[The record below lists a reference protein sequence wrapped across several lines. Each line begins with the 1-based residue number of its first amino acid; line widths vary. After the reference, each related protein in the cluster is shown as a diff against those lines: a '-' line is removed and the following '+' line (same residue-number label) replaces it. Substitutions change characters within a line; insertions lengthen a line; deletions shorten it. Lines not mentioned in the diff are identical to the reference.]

1 MDITLNNIFAGASPD
16 VRTVNIAFPGGI
28 TYSVIVNGGQ
38 INGAKGSAIAFD
50 PTIRARFTDRYNEL
64 KSMNPDDFNND
75 PLVKTW
81 HHDYVIGI
89 ITDIMTSGEI
99 ESYNYLTSEAVN
111 DNNGQVI
118 YCDGITYD
126 DAINEAVNEANARVD
141 EFTRIG
147 IENTPMDA
155 IFFRISDGVDM
166 EKFVATDVNRLI
178 LLASQGSASLYDAII
193 KSGGFKLSEVYG
205 GIADDVHNNSLQL
218 VNRDGDSVTTAYDE
232 QNAAQDETPYNVPQ
246 YETAEARTDDNVNT
260 VDRLTAND
268 DQSSFSSNTNGN
280 DYTETANRL
289 TADADNN
296 DSTPADNET
305 EKPVEN
311 AADDANAT
319 EPEVEQ
325 SDEPVE
331 NDSPADTETNEQAHD
346 ADNDEVIED
355 DTDADVHQQEED
367 KAVDNDIVEPEPEH
381 NDEPVVEEKADET
394 HAEPA
399 PSTSEF
405 HVPDIQLP
413 TLTTTEFKAV
423 KKDAP
428 VTDDT
433 DEVNDGTIEPKVEQ
447 ADETQSLPAHGDYDN
462 DGVANAVDNNPYDA
476 NDNGTIDYGKSDD
489 NTEITEPVPAEAPAE
504 PEEVEEEPSAPERQE
519 PVEIIKPDA
528 EVEALFSTDNLNNE
542 LDELENR
549 KNSLNAS
556 IEDKVAEQNDR
567 AASINE
573 TKRHIGDLKSQTSR
587 LEGMLEH
594 MQHEYDSHIHDVD
607 NVNNEIKSIDDRTTV
622 LTNRAKWLV
631 KAQQVLKEAGLL

>member
-16 VRTVNIAFPGGI
+16 VRTVNITFPGGI
-28 TYSVIVNGGQ
+28 SYSVIVNGGQ
-38 INGAKGSAIAFD
+38 IIGARGSAIAFD

-64 KSMNPDDFNND
+64 KSMNPNDFNND

-99 ESYNYLTSEAVN
+99 ESYNYLTTEAT
-111 DNNGQVI
+111 DDPANGPII
-118 YCDGITYD
+118 YCDSISYD
-126 DAINEAVNEANARVD
+126 EAINEAVDEANARVD

-205 GIADDVHNNSLQL
+205 GIANDVHNNSLQL
-218 VNRDGDSVTTAYDE
+218 VNRDGDSVVAS
-232 QNAAQDETPYNVPQ
+232 NATQQEEPTGNTPYDVPQ
-246 YETAEARTDDNVNT
+246 YETVEAHSDDNVNT

-268 DQSSFSSNTNGN
+268 EQPSSYANANGN

-289 TADADNN
+289 TADTN
-296 DSTPADNET
+296 DSNNAET
-305 EKPVEN
+305 
-311 AADDANAT
+311 
-319 EPEVEQ
+319 
-325 SDEPVE
+325 
-331 NDSPADTETNEQAHD
+331 
-346 ADNDEVIED
+346 EVIED
-355 DTDADVHQQEED
+355 TAQEQSANEESSDSNVNIEPAGNDDDNIENDSTNEVH
-367 KAVDNDIVEPEPEH
+367 NDEPEEEQSQPTDDVNNDEIIEDGTETVNETPLSEEPTDTAAPEHADETEH
-381 NDEPVVEEKADET
+381 NDEPVVADDT
-394 HAEPA
+394 DDKIEPA

-423 KKDAP
+423 QKNPVPEQNEDENVNNDA
-428 VTDDT
+428 
-433 DEVNDGTIEPKVEQ
+433 NIEPEE
-447 ADETQSLPAHGDYDN
+447 ADETQVLPAHGDYDN
-462 DGVANAVDNNPYDA
+462 DGVANAVDSNPYDA
-476 NDNGTIDYGKSDD
+476 SDNAVISDD
-489 NTEITEPVPAEAPAE
+489 NDDDITETNDN
-504 PEEVEEEPSAPERQE
+504 VEEEPQK

-542 LDELENR
+542 LDELESR
-549 KNSLNAS
+549 KNSLNSS
-556 IEDKVAEQNDR
+556 IEGKIAEQNDR

-573 TKRHIGDLKSQTSR
+573 TKRHIGDLKSQASR

-594 MQHEYDSHIHDVD
+594 MQHEYDSHAHDVD
-607 NVNNEIKSIDDRTTV
+607 NVNNEIKSIDDRTAV